1 MIYKHTMLYKLRFRE
16 NIARYPTIKLVLIS
30 IIIELHKLISL
41 KNKNGEATDT
51 LEMVNLKLKQEI
63 NWVT

>member
-1 MIYKHTMLYKLRFRE
+1 MIYKHTMYKLRFRE
-16 NIARYPTIKLVLIS
+16 NIARYPTIKLILIS